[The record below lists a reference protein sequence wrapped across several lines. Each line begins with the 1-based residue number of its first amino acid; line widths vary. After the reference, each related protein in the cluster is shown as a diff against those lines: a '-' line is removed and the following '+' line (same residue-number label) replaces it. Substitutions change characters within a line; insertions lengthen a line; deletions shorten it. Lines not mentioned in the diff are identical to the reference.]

1 MNLQRSERSRQ
12 ALCCECG
19 QLRTCVHPRNHVLG
33 GLGLYTPFGDGHRE
47 VCELKCD
54 HCGRRTRHA
63 LLMRAYQDHDE
74 CMQKVALGDP
84 HEGYTDAELDR
95 LRDNYRNG
103 LPRNPFLEH
112 MFYTA
117 DLEKARADGSTTAR
131 TLCGEVVEIDD
142 SRFDYGAMHE
152 VQDYRAPG
160 EVRDQEYEDPKTGLW
175 WVEQECVDCLRI
187 SNQMAARSKRD
198 ELLGALS
205 NLLANL
211 QNYDTASVER
221 LLSAVQAVAR

>member
-1 MNLQRSERSRQ
+1 
-12 ALCCECG
+12 
-19 QLRTCVHPRNHVLG
+19 
-33 GLGLYTPFGDGHRE
+33 
-47 VCELKCD
+47 
-54 HCGRRTRHA
+54 
-63 LLMRAYQDHDE
+63 MRAYQDHDE

-117 DLEKARADGSTTAR
+117 DLEKARAEGSTTAR
-131 TLCGEVVEIDD
+131 TLCGEVVEIDE
-142 SRFDYGAMHE
+142 SRFDYGAVHE
-152 VQDYRAPG
+152 VEDYRAPG

-187 SNQMAARSKRD
+187 SNQMASKAKRD

-205 NLLANL
+205 NLLATYRTMTRLRWNGCCRR
-211 QNYDTASVER
+211 YRRWHGER
-221 LLSAVQAVAR
+221 QIDAHTGHSRRVVPPHGGEL